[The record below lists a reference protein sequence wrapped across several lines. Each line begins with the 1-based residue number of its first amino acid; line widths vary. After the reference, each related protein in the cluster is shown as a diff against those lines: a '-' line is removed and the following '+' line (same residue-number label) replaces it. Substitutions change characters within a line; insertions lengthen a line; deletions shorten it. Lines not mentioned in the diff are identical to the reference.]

1 MVPTVSNPE
10 LFTAE
15 EVIEEVAHLAAAG
28 ELFGPDV
35 LQAVAH
41 ENADEREAH
50 ENADE
55 RQEAH
60 ENADERQEAHEN
72 ADERQ
77 EAVPVA
83 QENADEG
90 VLTSAQGEAQPSG
103 VQSE

>member
-60 ENADERQEAHEN
+60 ENADERQEA
-72 ADERQ
+72 
-77 EAVPVA
+77 VPVA

>member
-55 RQEAH
+55 RQEA
-60 ENADERQEAHEN
+60 
-72 ADERQ
+72 
-77 EAVPVA
+77 VPVA